1 MRHFRHHK
9 KEPQNLIKPQIQQT
23 LLQKVALKKEDHM
36 IQLTEKLVMTA
47 DKHCYI
53 VGEPKQRPGRPFE
66 IKEPKYYSTAAQA
79 VQGALYTAM
88 RQSVEDGNITT
99 PQDFIKELERRQA
112 AFQTMIAPLKGG

>member
-1 MRHFRHHK
+1 
-9 KEPQNLIKPQIQQT
+9 
-23 LLQKVALKKEDHM
+23 M

-79 VQGALYTAM
+79 VQGALYTAT

-112 AFQTMIAPLKGG
+112 AFQTMIAPLKDG

>member
-88 RQSVEDGNITT
+88 RQSVEDGSITT

>member
-1 MRHFRHHK
+1 
-9 KEPQNLIKPQIQQT
+9 
-23 LLQKVALKKEDHM
+23 M

-53 VGEPKQRPGRPFE
+53 VGEPKHRPGRPFE

-88 RQSVEDGNITT
+88 RQSVEDGSITT
-99 PQDFIKELERRQA
+99 LQDFIKELERRHSEFQA
-112 AFQTMIAPLKGG
+112 MIAPLNGG

>member
-1 MRHFRHHK
+1 
-9 KEPQNLIKPQIQQT
+9 
-23 LLQKVALKKEDHM
+23 M

-53 VGEPKQRPGRPFE
+53 VGDPKQWPGRPFE
-66 IKEPKYYSTAAQA
+66 IKEPKYYYTAAQA

-88 RQSVEDGNITT
+88 RQSVEDGSITT
-99 PQDFIKELERRQA
+99 LQDFIKELERRQA

>member
-1 MRHFRHHK
+1 MRHFRYHK

-23 LLQKVALKKEDHM
+23 LLQKVALKKEAHM
-36 IQLTEKLVMTA
+36 IQLTEKLAMTA

-88 RQSVEDGNITT
+88 RQSVEDGSITT
-99 PQDFIKELERRQA
+99 LQDFIKELERRNSEFQA
-112 AFQTMIAPLKGG
+112 MIAPLNGG

>member
-1 MRHFRHHK
+1 
-9 KEPQNLIKPQIQQT
+9 
-23 LLQKVALKKEDHM
+23 M

-53 VGEPKQRPGRPFE
+53 VGDPKQRPGRPFE
-66 IKEPKYYSTAAQA
+66 IKEPKYYYTAAQA

-88 RQSVEDGNITT
+88 RQSVEDGSITT
-99 PQDFIKELERRQA
+99 LQDFIKELERRQA